1 MAITVMTDKR
11 LIKAILDTD
20 PWLVEGLEFEPL
32 EIYTVQATD
41 ELLEI
46 NNNQNQL
53 KKQIFIFNADPERTI
68 NDLMQGIVY
77 EVDVSVPWRLSGDAD
92 KAIEQIMALL
102 DEREIRKLHTLELLD
117 PPRVLPS
124 ATPLYQVGVRFVC
137 YVSKFNKIKTFTKN

>member
-20 PWLVEGLEFEPL
+20 PWLVEGLEFKPL

-41 ELLEI
+41 ELLGL

-68 NDLMQGIVY
+68 NDLMQGVVY